1 MGFNYPV
8 KSVLA
13 RLGSPNSDIIKF
25 SFQTSVDAIQGKDAY
40 KLLLA
45 LSLFAKDASREA
57 LGYVA
62 GFGEDED
69 KGEGLGA
76 DGIGDEEGEGDGD
89 GEGAGCAGI

>member
-1 MGFNYPV
+1 MTI
-8 KSVLA
+8 
-13 RLGSPNSDIIKF
+13 SPILISLPAGDDGM
-25 SFQTSVDAIQGKDAY
+25 VDAVLWPEWSTTPGVDFFFI
-40 KLLLA
+40 
-45 LSLFAKDASREA
+45 SI
-57 LGYVA
+57 A